1 MVRMLGYEYTL
12 EDLKQNNYEK
22 GREEG
27 LKEGEDEMTTVVIIR
42 MLENH
47 ESMERIIRYSGAD
60 EETVRTVAR
69 ENGLA
74 VKA

>member
-1 MVRMLGYEYTL
+1 MLGYEYTL

-22 GREEG
+22 RREEG